1 VSLDDLADDVT
12 ETADD
17 LETEPFNLDA
27 EARTELAMLAAA
39 FDNDDPSALVERAI
53 HALFQR
59 SVDTGKLDF
68 HLRANYDVTY
78 DEYLSGMTYD
88 EMTGGTTYPTDDGD
102 RRYQF

>member
-1 VSLDDLADDVT
+1 MSLDDLATDVQQ
-12 ETADD
+12 TADD
-17 LETEPFNLDA
+17 LETATFHLDA

-39 FDNDDPSALVERAI
+39 MDNDDPSVLLERAI
-53 HALFQR
+53 HALFQQT
-59 SVDTGKLDF
+59 VDAGKLDF

-88 EMTGGTTYPTDDGD
+88 EMTGGSTYPTDDGD